1 MNWERANTNFKDHR
15 GEPSGYRIG
24 ASSRHCDHQLHWQIQ
39 ELYGVSKEEAERQL
53 RYWESSLD

>member
-1 MNWERANTNFKDHR
+1 MNWERANPNFKDHR

-24 ASSRHCDHQLHWQIQ
+24 ASSRHRDQLHWQTE